1 MAVQKFSGET
11 LAPGSAQGRL
21 VFLENNF
28 SLLTPRPLQTGGI
41 EQELNRFEQHI
52 DGLAKELAETIAAL
66 EAERADAEAQI
77 LQTHLYLI
85 KDRKFHQDVCLEI
98 RENGMSAEAA
108 SETVLRR
115 IMTVFEQSD
124 NSVIAERA
132 ADIRDIITRL
142 NRRVGGERRRVLEML
157 LEGED
162 AVVLATRELLPS
174 TVLDARNSRVGGFV
188 VEQGTSLS
196 HAAILAKSLGL
207 PILRIDDLRRLEG
220 FANREILVDAAEG
233 SLLIAPDVAE
243 VAKRI
248 VHRPARRRI
257 DRSRLPVSL
266 WINVADPSQVTSELL
281 RTVTGIG
288 LYRTE
293 VLFMEQTDDFPSERQ
308 QYEVY
313 KSLFE
318 MCRGNCAVT
327 VRTADIGGDKVLPY
341 FPLGPQEN
349 PYLGV
354 RANRIYREHPE
365 ILISQLRAI
374 LRAGVHSQNLR
385 ILYPMIGSREDLSFI
400 RQLLGEAIR
409 SLRARGDVFRDVFQ
423 QGIMI
428 EVPSAA
434 WSCAELL
441 ELVDFASV
449 GTNDLLQYF
458 FAVGRDDPD
467 ISPSYRTQD
476 PVALLLL
483 KRLAD
488 AATYAGKPLSICGEV
503 ASDPQL
509 LPLLVGLGFEH
520 LSVDIHSLPLVEEA
534 ALGLDVDECR
544 QLAVRCLSAGTA
556 RDVRTLLNDSGL
568 VRKHTASHPPR
579 PGQPIDPIC
588 HEPVDPTGAGLAITR
603 KGRRIHFCSAE
614 CRDEFYLREK
624 NAHPSLTYTT

>member
-1 MAVQKFSGET
+1 MAVRKFSGEM
-11 LAPGSAQGRL
+11 LAPGLAQGRL
-21 VFLENNF
+21 VFLETDF
-28 SLLTPRPLQTGGI
+28 SLLSPRPARIGSV
-41 EQELNRFEQHI
+41 EQELNRFEQHV
-52 DGLAKELAETIAAL
+52 DGLAEELTETMAAL
-66 EAERADAEAQI
+66 EAETAHSEAQI
-77 LQTHLYLI
+77 VRTHLYLI
-85 KDRKFHQDVCLEI
+85 KDRVFHQDVCREI
-98 RENGMSAEAA
+98 RENVMSAEAA
-108 SETVLRR
+108 IETVLRR
-115 IMTVFEQSD
+115 IMTAFEQSES
-124 NSVIAERA
+124 NVIAERA
-132 ADIRDIITRL
+132 ADIRDIIARL
-142 NRRVGGERRRVLEML
+142 NRRAGRERHRALAT
-157 LEGED
+157 LEGEH
-162 AVVLATRELLPS
+162 AVILATRELLPS

-196 HAAILAKSLGL
+196 HAAILAKSLGF
-207 PILRIDDLRRLEG
+207 PILRLDDLHRVEE
-220 FANREILVDAAEG
+220 FAGEEILVDAAEG
-233 SLLIAPDVAE
+233 SLLIAPDAAE
-243 VAKRI
+243 AG
-248 VHRPARRRI
+248 HRTVDAPARRTI
-257 DRSRLPVSL
+257 DRTRLPLNL
-266 WINVADPSQVTSELL
+266 WINVADPAQVTPDLL
-281 RTVTGIG
+281 RTVAGIG

-293 VLFMEQTDDFPSERQ
+293 VLFMEQQDDFPSEEQ
-308 QYEVY
+308 QYRVY
-313 KSLFE
+313 KSLFD
-318 MCRGNCAVT
+318 MCRENCTVT

-374 LRAGVHSQNLR
+374 LRAGVSSRNLR

-400 RQLLGEAIR
+400 RQLLAEAVR
-409 SLRARGDVFRDVFQ
+409 SLRARGDAFRESFQ

-441 ELVDFASV
+441 DMVDFASV

-458 FAVGRDDPD
+458 FAVGRDDPH

-488 AATYAGKPLSICGEV
+488 AAAYAGKPLSICGEI

-509 LPLLVGLGFEH
+509 LPLLIGLGFEH

-534 ALGLDVDECR
+534 ALGLKIDECR
-544 QLAVRCLSAGTA
+544 RLAARCLNAGTA
-556 RDVRTLLNDSGL
+556 RDVRAMINDSGL
-568 VRKHTASHPPR
+568 VRKHADSHPPR

-588 HEPVDPTGAGLAITR
+588 HGPVDPTGAGLSIIR

-624 NAHPSLTYTT
+624 NAHQSLIYTT

>member
-1 MAVQKFSGET
+1 MAVRKFSGEM
-11 LAPGSAQGRL
+11 LAPGSAQGQL
-21 VFLENNF
+21 VFLESDF
-28 SLLTPRPLQTGGI
+28 TLLAPWPSQTGGV

-52 DGLAKELAETIAAL
+52 DGLAEELTETIAAL
-66 EAERADAEAQI
+66 ETEMAHTEAQI

-85 KDRKFHQDVCLEI
+85 KDRKFHQDVCREI
-98 RENGMSAEAA
+98 RENGLSAEAA
-108 SETVLRR
+108 IESVLRR
-115 IMTVFEQSD
+115 IMAVFEKSD
-124 NSVIAERA
+124 NSLIVERA

-142 NRRVGGERRRVLEML
+142 SRRVGREQREVIEM
-157 LEGED
+157 LEGEG
-162 AVVLATRELLPS
+162 AVILATRELLPS

-196 HAAILAKSLGL
+196 HAAILAKSLGF
-207 PILRIDDLRRLEG
+207 PILRLGDLQSLEG
-220 FANREILVDAAEG
+220 FAGEEILVDATEG

-243 VAKRI
+243 L
-248 VHRPARRRI
+248 ARRTVNISTRRTI
-257 DRSRLPVSL
+257 DRTRLPVSL
-266 WINVADPSQVTSELL
+266 WINVADPSQVTPELL
-281 RTVTGIG
+281 RTVAGIG

-293 VLFMEQTDDFPSERQ
+293 VLFMEQTDDFPSEEQ
-308 QYEVY
+308 QYRVY

-318 MCRGNCAVT
+318 MCRENCTVT

-365 ILISQLRAI
+365 ILISQMRAI
-374 LRAGVHSQNLR
+374 LRAGVSSRHLR

-400 RQLLGEAIR
+400 RQLLAEAIR
-409 SLRARGDVFRDVFQ
+409 SLRARGDIFRDSFQ

-458 FAVGRDDPD
+458 FAVGRDDPH

-488 AATYAGKPLSICGEV
+488 AATYAGKPLSICGEI

-509 LPLLVGLGFEH
+509 LPLLIGLGFEH
-520 LSVDIHSLPLVEEA
+520 LSVDIHSLPLLEEA
-534 ALGLDVDECR
+534 AFGLNVDECKR
-544 QLAVRCLSAGTA
+544 LAARCLNAGTA
-556 RDVRTLLNDSGL
+556 RDVRMLLNDSGL
-568 VRKHTASHPPR
+568 VRKHPGSIPR
-579 PGQPIDPIC
+579 DPGNRW
-588 HEPVDPTGAGLAITR
+588 TR
-603 KGRRIHFCSAE
+603 SVTSRWIRRA
-614 CRDEFYLREK
+614 R
-624 NAHPSLTYTT
+624 A